1 MRHYSAAITEIE
13 RMGTELHCP
22 PLNRRPQSLVSHSL
36 RDVLLALPELP
47 DEDDLMPSHYLD
59 AVFKRLRDKG
69 LADLC
74 LEATATRPP
83 RKRFWTSWGGRSTPE
98 PPRSADVPDL
108 PFVFVASES
117 AVAMDIP
124 FWTRPGVNSGGR

>member
-74 LEATATRPP
+74 LEAHSHKAT
-83 RKRFWTSWGGRSTPE
+83 KKEVLDQLGRALDARTTPE
-98 PPRSADVPDL
+98 CGRAGP
-108 PFVFVASES
+108 
-117 AVAMDIP
+117 AV
-124 FWTRPGVNSGGR
+124 RLRGL

>member
-22 PLNRRPQSLVSHSL
+22 PLNRRPQSLVSHSLRDVL

-74 LEATATRPP
+74 LEAHSHKAT
-83 RKRFWTSWGGRSTPE
+83 KKEVLDQLGRALDARTTPE
-98 PPRSADVPDL
+98 CGRAGP
-108 PFVFVASES
+108 
-117 AVAMDIP
+117 AV
-124 FWTRPGVNSGGR
+124 RLRGL

>member
-1 MRHYSAAITEIE
+1 MRHYSSAITEIE

-74 LEATATRPP
+74 LEAHSHKAT
-83 RKRFWTSWGGRSTPE
+83 KKEVLDQLGRALDARTTPE
-98 PPRSADVPDL
+98 CGRAGP
-108 PFVFVASES
+108 
-117 AVAMDIP
+117 AV
-124 FWTRPGVNSGGR
+124 RLRGL